1 MASETYLGGTEL
13 WAFTGIGQ
21 LDRVRARVRVCQ
33 HHNRKTE
40 IIIKWLV
47 RLTWASNYAS
57 PYLVISN
64 RSIYS

>member
-1 MASETYLGGTEL
+1 MASETSLGGTEL

-47 RLTWASNYAS
+47 RLT
-57 PYLVISN
+57 
-64 RSIYS
+64 